1 MKPSHR
7 TGVLCNRYARAT
19 KEVQASRSRKGRREY
34 LNDSKTKEL
43 MRQLNDYFDTI
54 IEVPLIRHGKR
65 QRIETLMNEEAL
77 LLAKYI
83 RNESKNWVPRIV

>member
-1 MKPSHR
+1 MR
-7 TGVLCNRYARAT
+7 QL
-19 KEVQASRSRKGRREY
+19 ASRSRKGRREY